1 MISPGSQNAEA
12 GLPQVSE
19 ARPLEGLSV
28 GISVSLDED
37 SPRYGFS
44 AEEEVNRAVLR
55 LSDSL
60 LAAGARLV
68 FGHDWRPTGV
78 MSAVARLAVTYDP
91 PPETTRGDRSKG
103 CRITNLVPWDRK
115 PELPAEL
122 RKDLEQRGILRIE
135 QISPEEAPKFFPEV
149 ELPNMSKS
157 SKAVFTGVG
166 LIALRRRLAELCDA
180 RICMGGK
187 SKNYQGFVPGILEE
201 ALESAKK
208 QDRNCVLLS
217 GLIGGAAGMILRASR
232 SNNWEELTRLPLPP
246 DVEKELGEAFVSFL
260 RQTYKEGTAK
270 FLAAPAMIERSGLEP
285 EDWDRLAQAR
295 DIEVVIALAIKAL
308 RRQAARHRL

>member
-12 GLPQVSE
+12 GLPQPSE

-28 GISVSLDED
+28 GISISLDED
-37 SPRYGFS
+37 SRRYGFS

-78 MSAVARLAVTYDP
+78 MSAVARFAVNYDLP
-91 PPETTRGDRSKG
+91 TEITRGDRSKA

-115 PELPAEL
+115 PELPADL
-122 RKDLEQRGILRIE
+122 RRDLEQRGILRIE
-135 QISPEEAPKFFPEV
+135 QIAPEEAPKFFPEV
-149 ELPNMSKS
+149 ELPNMSTS
-157 SKAVFTGVG
+157 SRAVFTGVG

-180 RICMGGK
+180 RICIGGK

-201 ALESAKK
+201 AIGSAKK

-217 GLIGGAAGMILRASR
+217 GLIGGAAGMILRASV
-232 SNNWEELTRLPLPP
+232 SNNWEELTRFPLPP
-246 DVEKELGEAFVSFL
+246 DVEEELGEVFVSFL
-260 RQTYKEGTAK
+260 RQTYKEEAPK
-270 FLAAPAMIERSGLEP
+270 FLAAPALIERSGLDA
-285 EDWDRLAQAR
+285 EDWNRLAGAR

-308 RRQAARHRL
+308 RRHVARLRL